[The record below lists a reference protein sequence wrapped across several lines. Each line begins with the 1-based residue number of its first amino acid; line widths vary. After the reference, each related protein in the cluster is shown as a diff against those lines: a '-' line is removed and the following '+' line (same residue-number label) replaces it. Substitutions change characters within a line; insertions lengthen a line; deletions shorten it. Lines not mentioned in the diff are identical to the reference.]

1 MNFFRNIWKTL
12 FGKASKNEP
21 AQLDKVSSAVESKLS
36 VIHKKEDVGEFEIEG
51 FKAEDAKIKKGRT
64 FVEHELGESRPSL
77 RDDIEGLKN
86 LTDSSEE
93 EVSKIKKNRKRDKK
107 IVRAG
112 KESRVRKHLEK
123 YGSIDKETS
132 ALLFGV
138 KRLDCMILSF
148 RKQGLNIVSENIEL
162 TNENGEKT
170 KVNNY
175 VLVNS
180 DGAN

>member
-1 MNFFRNIWKTL
+1 MNLFKKIWKT
-12 FGKASKNEP
+12 FFDKAPKKDNFDRAGSIDEPILKVAHKKDDSSMPQGEDDFSKN
-21 AQLDKVSSAVESKLS
+21 SK
-36 VIHKKEDVGEFEIEG
+36 IEI
-51 FKAEDAKIKKGRT
+51 GRT
-64 FVEHELGESRPSL
+64 FVEHELGDPQPSL
-77 RDDIEGLKN
+77 RDDIEA
-86 LTDSSEE
+86 LTTPAVTSKSEAPRF
-93 EVSKIKKNRKRDKK
+93 KKLRNQRRRE
-107 IVRAG
+107 RAG
-112 KESRVRKHLEK
+112 KERKVRLYLEK

-138 KRLDCMILSF
+138 KRLDCMILSL
-148 RKQGLNIVSENIEL
+148 RKKGLNIASKTIEL

>member
-1 MNFFRNIWKTL
+1 MNFFKNIWKTL
-12 FGKASKNEP
+12 FGKSNKNESVQFGKTGSIAEP
-21 AQLDKVSSAVESKLS
+21 KLN
-36 VIHKKEDVGEFEIEG
+36 VVHKKEDVEV
-51 FKAEDAKIKKGRT
+51 KKGQT
-64 FVEHELGESRPSL
+64 YVEHELGDPE
-77 RDDIEGLKN
+77 RDDIQTLKN
-86 LTDSSEE
+86 FAVSSEIE
-93 EVSKIKKNRKRDKK
+93 KPKMKKHRDRDKK

-112 KESRVRKHLEK
+112 KESKVKEYLEK

-132 ALLFGV
+132 ALLFRV
-138 KRLDCMILSF
+138 KRLDCMILSL
-148 RKQGLNIVSENIEL
+148 RKKGLNIVSKDIEL

>member
-12 FGKASKNEP
+12 FGKSNKNEP
-21 AQLDKVSSAVESKLS
+21 SPFSPFEKAGSIDEPKLN
-36 VIHKKEDVGEFEIEG
+36 VVHKKEDVE
-51 FKAEDAKIKKGRT
+51 AEKGRT
-64 FVEHELGESRPSL
+64 FVEHELGDPEPSL
-77 RDDIEGLKN
+77 RDDIQALA
-86 LTDSSEE
+86 TPD
-93 EVSKIKKNRKRDKK
+93 VSPKTEARFKKLRNQRKRE
-107 IVRAG
+107 RAG
-112 KESRVRKHLEK
+112 KERKVRVYLEK

-138 KRLDCMILSF
+138 KRLDCMIHSL
-148 RKQGLNIVSENIEL
+148 RKKGLNIASKTIEL

-175 VLVNS
+175 FLVNS

>member
-1 MNFFRNIWKTL
+1 MSLLKYIWNAL
-12 FGKASKNEP
+12 FGKASKKENFDRAGSIDEP
-21 AQLDKVSSAVESKLS
+21 KLN
-36 VIHKKEDVGEFEIEG
+36 VVHKKEDVELE
-51 FKAEDAKIKKGRT
+51 KGRT
-64 FVEHELGESRPSL
+64 FVEHELGDPEPSL
-77 RDDIEGLKN
+77 RDDIEA
-86 LTDSSEE
+86 LTTPD
-93 EVSKIKKNRKRDKK
+93 VSPKTEAPRFKKLRNQRKGE
-107 IVRAG
+107 RAG
-112 KESRVRKHLEK
+112 KERKVRVYLEK

-138 KRLDCMILSF
+138 KRLDCMILSL
-148 RKQGLNIVSENIEL
+148 RKKGLNIVSKTIEL